1 MEIEL
6 KYKIESKEQMN
17 LIWEDDFLKSME
29 EKGSRESIYMKAAY
43 FDTADFILAK
53 NRIAF
58 RIRKEGDRV
67 MGTLKWR
74 DKGVG
79 ISGLY
84 MREEINV
91 PVKDEACFLSP
102 DPSIFKESREGA
114 DLIEVLDGAPL
125 ICIFETNFYRKK
137 LRIDSGETICEIS
150 LDEGEV
156 VADGGRIPIS
166 ELEIELFSGKQ
177 EDMMK
182 IGERIVEKY
191 GLAPELSSKYA
202 KGKSLTAGEEQV

>member
-6 KYKIESKEQMN
+6 KYSIETKEQMN
-17 LIWEDDFLKSME
+17 LIWEDDFLRSME
-29 EKGSRESIYMKAAY
+29 EKDSRESVYMKAAY

-67 MGTLKWR
+67 MATLKWR
-74 DKGVG
+74 DRDVG
-79 ISGLY
+79 ITGLY

-91 PVKDEACFLSP
+91 PVKDESCFLSP
-102 DPSIFKESREGA
+102 DPTIFRESPEGR
-114 DLIEVLDGAPL
+114 DLIEALDGAPL
-125 ICIFETNFYRKK
+125 ICIFETHFYRRR

-156 VADGGRIPIS
+156 IADSGRAPIS

-182 IGERIVEKY
+182 IGDRIVQTY
-191 GLAPELSSKYA
+191 RLRPEPISKYA
-202 KGKSLTAGEEQV
+202 KGIRLAKREE